1 MKIRIEDAEILRGD
15 RLESA
20 VVEIEGERIVHIGD
34 KRPDFVPDRV
44 LDGREKILM
53 PGLHNTHDH
62 VPMSL
67 FRNLCDDVDLVT
79 WLEKKIWPLEA
90 LLTGEDVYWGSMLS
104 IAELIK
110 SGVVAF
116 GDMYFFVD
124 DIVRAVEESGL
135 KANLSQGLI
144 SATGGMEELSLVE
157 SQIERY
163 HGSADGRIRIS
174 VGPHAPGTVDD
185 ALLSTCVALA
195 KDKGVGIHIHL
206 EEDPR
211 EVEEHLREYGMTPT
225 ERLEKLGVFD
235 VHTMLAHC
243 VCLDEKRMDILK
255 DRDAYIL
262 HCPSSNLK
270 LASGVAPIQA
280 FLDKGLPVTI
290 GTDGSSSNNNQNLWE
305 EMHIASLIA
314 KVRANDPT
322 AACAEEILKMV
333 TKAGAEALGF
343 RDSGEIAVS
352 KRADVILVRRDLIHH
367 TPRFNPASELVYSTQ
382 ASDVDSVIVDGEI
395 LLEHGA
401 LTKLDEEKLM
411 YEVEKHAKALLA
423 RA

>member
-1 MKIRIEDAEILRGD
+1 MNIRIEDADILRGEE
-15 RLESA
+15 LCSA
-20 VVEIEGERIVHIGD
+20 TVEIEGEKIVHIGE
-34 KRPDFVPDRV
+34 KRPGFVPDRV
-44 LDGREKILM
+44 LDGRDKILM

-67 FRNLCDDVDLVT
+67 FRNLCDDADLVT

-90 LLTGEDVYWGSMLS
+90 RLTGEDVYYGSMLS

-116 GDMYFFVD
+116 GDMYFFID
-124 DIVRAVEESGL
+124 EIARAVEESGI

-144 SATGGMEELSLVE
+144 SATGGMEELTLVE
-157 SQIERY
+157 SQIDRY
-163 HGSADGRIRIS
+163 HNSAGGRTRIS

-185 ALLSTCVALA
+185 ALLSACVALA

-211 EVEEHLREYGMTPT
+211 EVEEHLRDYGMTPT
-225 ERLEKLGVFD
+225 ERLEKHGVFD

-243 VCLDEKRMDILK
+243 VCLDKKRMDILK
-255 DRDAYIL
+255 GKDAYIL

-270 LASGVAPIQA
+270 LASGIAPIQA
-280 FLDKGLPVTI
+280 FLDQGLHVTI

-305 EMHIASLIA
+305 EMHIASLIG
-314 KVRANDPT
+314 KVRAGDPT
-322 AACAEEILKMV
+322 AVRAVDILKMV
-333 TKAGAEALGF
+333 TKTGAMALGF
-343 RDSGEIAVS
+343 EDSGEIEVG
-352 KRADVILVRRDLIHH
+352 KRADIILVRRDLIHH
-367 TPRFNPASELVYSTQ
+367 TPRFNPASELIYSTQ
-382 ASDVDSVIVDGEI
+382 ASDVDTVIVDGEI
-395 LLEHGA
+395 LLENGQ
-401 LTKLDEEKLM
+401 LTKMDEEKLM

>member
-157 SQIERY
+157 S
-163 HGSADGRIRIS
+163 H
-174 VGPHAPGTVDD
+174 P
-185 ALLSTCVALA
+185 
-195 KDKGVGIHIHL
+195 
-206 EEDPR
+206 
-211 EVEEHLREYGMTPT
+211 
-225 ERLEKLGVFD
+225 
-235 VHTMLAHC
+235 
-243 VCLDEKRMDILK
+243 
-255 DRDAYIL
+255 
-262 HCPSSNLK
+262 
-270 LASGVAPIQA
+270 
-280 FLDKGLPVTI
+280 
-290 GTDGSSSNNNQNLWE
+290 
-305 EMHIASLIA
+305 
-314 KVRANDPT
+314 
-322 AACAEEILKMV
+322 
-333 TKAGAEALGF
+333 
-343 RDSGEIAVS
+343 
-352 KRADVILVRRDLIHH
+352 
-367 TPRFNPASELVYSTQ
+367 
-382 ASDVDSVIVDGEI
+382 
-395 LLEHGA
+395 
-401 LTKLDEEKLM
+401 
-411 YEVEKHAKALLA
+411 
-423 RA
+423 